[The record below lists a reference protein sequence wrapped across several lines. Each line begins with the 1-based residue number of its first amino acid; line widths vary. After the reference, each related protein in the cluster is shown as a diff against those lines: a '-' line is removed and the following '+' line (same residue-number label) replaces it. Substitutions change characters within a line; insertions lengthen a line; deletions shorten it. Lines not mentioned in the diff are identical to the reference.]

1 MPVYPTTRKDARP
14 RTRINLKT
22 DTMEPKYRTLVQAAL
37 IILVLA
43 FVINEHG
50 NDKGDQALAQ
60 ETSQGQ

>member
-1 MPVYPTTRKDARP
+1 
-14 RTRINLKT
+14 
-22 DTMEPKYRTLVQAAL
+22 MEPKYRTLVQAAL

-60 ETSQGQ
+60 ENSQGQ